1 MSNKLLSLVALFV
14 ISLLALPSALSLD
27 AGNFGWSVEVN
38 GDEVEFGNL
47 VDDKTGTEEVYY
59 DAAGDGINFDLS
71 GNLIINTGDF
81 VVPSI
86 SVEEGQ
92 AIDIKVT
99 LDTFSH
105 NATTSDVELEA
116 RIKGYEY
123 SARESL
129 SDSTPLF
136 DIAANTQKTKTLS
149 LTLPR
154 NLEKQVYWLHLTL
167 DSANSAS
174 IEAIV
179 KLNVEPVRH
188 GVGISDVSFS
198 PGNTIKAG
206 RSLLTTVLLEN
217 FGDKPEDDVKVTV
230 AIPELGVSA
239 VEYVDDSLTS
249 GANDIEFEDVPEMFL
264 PIPATAVAGDYKV
277 EVTVE
282 YDRFE
287 EVKDTYTIH
296 VLENEQFQPADEET
310 LVLAVGPETQNVQ
323 AGQTARY
330 AIALTNAGS
339 KSRAYLLSSSTGT
352 WATVA
357 LSNSLVVLE
366 PGKNTVVYVD
376 VTASADAAQGTQTV
390 PVAIS
395 ANNEVLETVNL
406 GATVTAAPQ
415 AVSNSNV
422 SLRTGLEIALIVLVV
437 VLVIIGL
444 IIGFSR
450 LRKDDDEEEKKY
462 Y

>member
-1 MSNKLLSLVALFV
+1 M
-14 ISLLALPSALSLD
+14 
-27 AGNFGWSVEVN
+27 W
-38 GDEVEFGNL
+38 
-47 VDDKTGTEEVYY
+47 
-59 DAAGDGINFDLS
+59 
-71 GNLIINTGDF
+71 NLILKN
-81 VVPSI
+81 
-86 SVEEGQ
+86 
-92 AIDIKVT
+92 
-99 LDTFSH
+99 FSPNH
-105 NATTSDVELEA
+105 
-116 RIKGYEY
+116 
-123 SARESL
+123 
-129 SDSTPLF
+129 
-136 DIAANTQKTKTLS
+136 ANTQKTKTLS

-450 LRKDDDEEEKKY
+450 LRKDDDEE
-462 Y
+462 

>member
-14 ISLLALPSALSLD
+14 ISLLALPTALALN

-38 GDEVEFGNL
+38 GDEVIFGNEVRVWDNPL
-47 VDDKTGTEEVYY
+47 TATVETDEEVFLN
-59 DAAGDGINFDLS
+59 GGL
-71 GNLIINTGDF
+71 
-81 VVPSI
+81 VPVPSI

-99 LDTFSH
+99 LDTFDGVA
-105 NATTSDVELEA
+105 ATDIELEA

-179 KLNVEPVRH
+179 KLNVEPTRH
-188 GVGISDVSFS
+188 GVGINDVSFS

-217 FGDKPEDDVKVTV
+217 FGDKDEDDVKVTV

-239 VEYVDDSLTS
+239 VEYVDPALDN
-249 GANDIEFEDVPEMFL
+249 GAMDVNYEDVPEMFL
-264 PIPATAVAGDYKV
+264 PIPATAAAGDYNV

-287 EVKDTYTIH
+287 EVKDTYVIH
-296 VLENEQFQPADEET
+296 VLANEQFQPADEET

-376 VTASADAAQGTQTV
+376 VTASADAALGTQTV